1 MKKRFNVA
9 GPCVAARHYMLPAA
23 ERLPRVGDLIE
34 QGAYFAV
41 HAPRQ
46 TGKTTTLRAIA
57 REVTAAGEYAALHFT
72 CEEARIFADDFGGAE
87 DAVLAAIRF
96 AAESNLPPE
105 LQPPPSWREATPGT
119 RIRYALGQWARQC
132 PRPLVLFFDEI
143 DALSGLSLITILSQ
157 LRASFTDRPEAAP
170 WAVALCGMRDVRD
183 YKAASGGDPSR
194 IGTASPFN
202 IKTESMRLGNFT
214 RDEVATLY
222 HQHTEA
228 TGQPIGD
235 DAIDHAFH
243 LTGGQPWLVNALAR
257 EVIEIMA
264 VTDPITPEH
273 IDTARHHL
281 ARNRATHLDS
291 LLARLREPRVRRVIE
306 PIIIGGSLP
315 ANTFDEDLAY
325 VRDLGLVTGDPDT
338 RISNPIY
345 EEVITRTLAPP
356 LDGPQLPGPQRFVR
370 DGRLDLPALL
380 ASFAD
385 WWIQNG
391 EIISDKLDYHEAAP
405 HLVLLAFLQRIVNGG
420 GFVDREFG
428 IGRRR
433 LDLLI
438 RWPLPSGGWQRE
450 AIECKVWS
458 DTARRGD
465 PLPAGLEQID
475 PYLAGLGLD
484 HGALLI
490 FDRRADRAP
499 IEDRVA
505 LTEARTATDRRVWV
519 LRL

>member
-23 ERLPRVGDLIE
+23 ERLPRVDDLIE

-57 REVTAAGEYAALHFT
+57 REVTAAGDYAALHFS
-72 CEEARIFADDFGGAE
+72 CEQARIFGDDYRSAE
-87 DAVLAAIRF
+87 DALLDVIRF
-96 AAESNLPPE
+96 AAEGALPTD
-105 LQPPPSWREATPGT
+105 LHPPAPWPDGAPGT
-119 RIRYALGQWARQC
+119 RLARGLGQWARRC

-157 LRASFTDRPEAAP
+157 LRASFPERPESAP

-214 RDEVATLY
+214 RDDVATLY
-222 HQHTEA
+222 RQHTTE
-228 TGQPIGD
+228 TGQPFSEE
-235 DAIDHAFH
+235 AIDHAFT

-257 EVIEIMA
+257 EVVEIMA
-264 VTDPITPEH
+264 ITDPITPQH
-273 IDTARHHL
+273 IEAARHHL
-281 ARNRATHLDS
+281 ARARATHLDS
-291 LLARLREPRVRRVIE
+291 LLARLREPRVRRIIE
-306 PIIIGGSLP
+306 PIIAGGTP
-315 ANTFDEDLAY
+315 PTDEFNDDYAY
-325 VRDLGLVTGDPDT
+325 VHDLGLVIADPVL

-345 EEVITRTLAPP
+345 AEVITRTLGATIEA
-356 LDGPQLPGPQRFVR
+356 GRLPGPQAFVR
-370 DGRLDLPALL
+370 DGHLDLRALL
-380 ASFAD
+380 VGFSE
-385 WWIQNG
+385 WWVQNG

-433 LDLLI
+433 LDLLV

-458 DTARRGD
+458 DTHRRAD
-465 PLPAGLEQID
+465 PLPAGLEQLD
-475 PYLAGLGLD
+475 LYLAGLALD
-484 HGALLI
+484 HGALII

-505 LTEARTATDRRVWV
+505 LTEARTPTDRQVWV